1 MKEWL
6 YRALRTFGQAMLG
19 YLAANLLATVTQIDT
34 ADRTVFINTLLGLF
48 AAAVAAG
55 LAAVMNRGKTEVRL
69 GEEEYD

>member
-19 YLAANLLATVTQIDT
+19 YLTANLLAVVTE
-34 ADRTVFINTLLGLF
+34 ADISDPTGFANTLLGLF

-55 LAAVMNRGKTEVRL
+55 LAAVMNWKK
-69 GEEEYD
+69 GETTDDK

>member
-19 YLAANLLATVTQIDT
+19 YLTANLLAVVTE
-34 ADRTVFINTLLGLF
+34 ADVSNPTGFANTLLGLF

-55 LAAVMNRGKTEVRL
+55 LAAVMNWKK
-69 GEEEYD
+69 EETTDDQ

>member
-19 YLAANLLATVTQIDT
+19 YLAANLLAVITQTDVSDPT
-34 ADRTVFINTLLGLF
+34 GFANTLLGLF

-55 LAAVMNRGKTEVRL
+55 LAAVMNWGKGGTTDDE
-69 GEEEYD
+69 

>member
-19 YLAANLLATVTQIDT
+19 YLAANLLAAITQTDVSDPT
-34 ADRTVFINTLLGLF
+34 GFANTLLALF

-55 LAAVMNRGKTEVRL
+55 LAAVMNWNKG
-69 GEEEYD
+69 GEQDEE

>member
-19 YLAANLLATVTQIDT
+19 YLTANLLAVVTE
-34 ADRTVFINTLLGLF
+34 ADVSNPTGFANTLLGLF

-55 LAAVMNRGKTEVRL
+55 LAAVMNWKK
-69 GEEEYD
+69 GETTDDK

>member
-19 YLAANLLATVTQIDT
+19 YLAANLLATVTQ
-34 ADRTVFINTLLGLF
+34 ADVSDPTGFANTLLGLF

-55 LAAVMNRGKTEVRL
+55 IAALMNRGKGGSTDDE
-69 GEEEYD
+69 

>member
-19 YLAANLLATVTQIDT
+19 YLAANLLAAVTETDMSDPT
-34 ADRTVFINTLLGLF
+34 GLANTLLGLF

-55 LAAVMNRGKTEVRL
+55 LAALMNREK
-69 GEEEYD
+69 GEQHNDQ

>member
-19 YLAANLLATVTQIDT
+19 YLTANLLAVVTE
-34 ADRTVFINTLLGLF
+34 ADVSNPTGFANTLLGLF

-55 LAAVMNRGKTEVRL
+55 LAAVMNWKK
-69 GEEEYD
+69 GETTDDQ

>member
-19 YLAANLLATVTQIDT
+19 YLAANLLAVITQTDVSDPT
-34 ADRTVFINTLLGLF
+34 GFANTLLGLF

-55 LAAVMNRGKTEVRL
+55 LAAVMNRGKKK
-69 GEEEYD
+69 EESTDDE

>member
-19 YLAANLLATVTQIDT
+19 YLAANLLATVTQIDVN
-34 ADRTVFINTLLGLF
+34 DRSMFANALLGLF

-55 LAAVMNRGKTEVRL
+55 LSAVMNREKKEA
-69 GEEEYD
+69 ENENEEY

>member
-19 YLAANLLATVTQIDT
+19 YLTANLLAVVTE
-34 ADRTVFINTLLGLF
+34 ADVSDPTGFANTLLGLF

-55 LAAVMNRGKTEVRL
+55 LAAVMNWKKG
-69 GEEEYD
+69 GETDDK

>member
-19 YLAANLLATVTQIDT
+19 YLAANLLATVTQ
-34 ADRTVFINTLLGLF
+34 ADVSDPTGFANTLLALF

-55 LAAVMNRGKTEVRL
+55 LAAVMNWNKGGEH
-69 GEEEYD
+69 GEE

>member
-19 YLAANLLATVTQIDT
+19 YLAANLLATLAQVDIS
-34 ADRTVFINTLLGLF
+34 DRTSFSNALLGVF

-55 LAAVMNRGKTEVRL
+55 LAAVMNRGKK
-69 GEEEYD
+69 EEETPIEES

>member
-19 YLAANLLATVTQIDT
+19 YLAANLLATVTETDVSDPT
-34 ADRTVFINTLLGLF
+34 SFANTLLGLF

-55 LAAVMNRGKTEVRL
+55 LAALMNRGK
-69 GEEEYD
+69 GENTDDQ

>member
-19 YLAANLLATVTQIDT
+19 YLAANLLATVTQVDVS
-34 ADRTVFINTLLGLF
+34 DRTSLANTLLGLF

-55 LAAVMNRGKTEVRL
+55 LAAVMNRGKK
-69 GEEEYD
+69 EEEEPIEES